1 MSDARDKAAED
12 FELIAV
18 ELDKAAAHSR
28 TAAQHFRDK
37 KIPSAGAHTVALMGH
52 LAIANDLLKS
62 RAIVS
67 AELADVPIDTQV
79 DRD

>member
-1 MSDARDKAAED
+1 MSDARDEAAED

-18 ELDKAAAHSR
+18 ELEKAAAHSR

-37 KIPSAGAHTVALMGH
+37 KVPSAGAHTVALMGH

-62 RAIVS
+62 RTIVS
-67 AELADVPIDTQV
+67 AKFADVPPHTQV